1 MQDPNERRVIR
12 EEVIQTPE
20 GAQAEIVENRVRVM
34 PTPAEQ
40 QFAALDRAKRI
51 VWFVI
56 SLVIALIVLRFVLL
70 AMGANAEN
78 GFATF
83 VYGLSNI
90 FVAPFIGL
98 FGAEPVVGASYFEYA
113 SLIAIAIY
121 LLLGWII
128 GKVLELTMAPKV
140 PPMV

>member
-1 MQDPNERRVIR
+1 MQDPNERRVIQ

-20 GAQAEIVENRVRVM
+20 GAQASVVENRVRVM

-40 QFAALDRAKRI
+40 QYAALERAKRI

-56 SLVIALIVLRFVLL
+56 SLIIALIVLRFVLL
-70 AMGANAEN
+70 AMGANPAN

-128 GKVLELTMAPKV
+128 GKVLELTMAPKI
-140 PPMV
+140 PPTI